1 MEAEGQREGGTQE
14 GKTKSTSA
22 YDGERAR
29 GREGRKKEGRE
40 RERGRGKKGPRGT
53 NEDSVFEG
61 TRRKLVMVMRRCN
74 DSRCLA
80 LL

>member
-29 GREGRKKEGRE
+29 GREGRKKER

>member
-29 GREGRKKEGRE
+29 GREGRKKEG

>member
-22 YDGERAR
+22 YDGER
-29 GREGRKKEGRE
+29 GREGRKEEG